1 MDTIRSLQPYIN
13 SLMPRG
19 IEENDE
25 EHGSVYK
32 LGHVQWS
39 IVNENTFTAVGNT
52 RKVLPN
58 GTYEIKETPD
68 GSIIFQSIDVKTELL
83 IKFPE
88 SNCEKV
94 LCEIQKF
101 WDNKSKFIDYKL
113 PYRRGILL
121 YGPPGSGKSC
131 AIRLVMKDV
140 IERNGLI
147 LQFEHPYLFTRG
159 IRILREIQPETYVV
173 VLMED
178 LDGMIERY
186 GEIQVLSILD
196 GVESIENI
204 VFLATTNYPESL
216 NERILNRPSRFDKRY
231 KIDLPS
237 KQSRKVYLEHLISQ
251 SSKSSD
257 IDIDI
262 NKWVKDTEDMSIAHI
277 KELFTCVYILGNEY
291 KETIATLKE
300 MNEEK
305 PNSAEDK
312 KGSGL
317 GFKS

>member
-1 MDTIRSLQPYIN
+1 MSKIKSLQPYVNAILGHEVPE
-13 SLMPRG
+13 SF
-19 IEENDE
+19 EED
-25 EHGSVYK
+25 STYK

-39 IVNENTFTAVGNT
+39 LVNENTFTAVGT
-52 RKVLPN
+52 TKKVLPN
-58 GTYEIKETPD
+58 GTYEIKETSD
-68 GSIIFQSIDVKTELL
+68 GAIIFQSIDVKTESL

-94 LCEIQKF
+94 LIEIQKF
-101 WDNKSKFIDYKL
+101 WDSKSRFLDYKL

-147 LQFEHPYLFTRG
+147 IQFEHPYLFTRG
-159 IRILREIQPETYVV
+159 IRILREIQPNTYVV

-178 LDGMIERY
+178 LDGMIEKY
-186 GEIQVLSILD
+186 GELQVLSILD

-204 VFLATTNYPESL
+204 VFLATTNYPETL

-231 KIDLPS
+231 RIGLPA
-237 KQSRKVYLEHLISQ
+237 KESRRVYLEHLVSQ
-251 SSKSSD
+251 STKHD
-257 IDIDI
+257 LEI
-262 NKWVKDTEDMSIAHI
+262 NLDKWVKDTESMSIAHI
-277 KELFTCVYILGNEY
+277 KELFTCVCILGNEY
-291 KETIATLKE
+291 KETIATLRE

-305 PNSAEDK
+305 PSSTEDK
-312 KGSGL
+312 KDN
-317 GFKS
+317 GFGFNKS